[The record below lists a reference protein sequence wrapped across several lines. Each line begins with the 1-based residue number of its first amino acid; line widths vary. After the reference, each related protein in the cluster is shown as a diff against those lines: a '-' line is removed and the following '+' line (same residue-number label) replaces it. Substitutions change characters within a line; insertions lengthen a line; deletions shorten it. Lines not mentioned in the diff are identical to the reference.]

1 MYVGSDEVNEFVGI
15 EEQLARL
22 RAEGRAKSRQ
32 VMVMLAL
39 LATLGWYFYG
49 MRDWFDWD
57 FATHREAPLSV
68 GNPMESG
75 FVLPPH
81 NSFVTIEGLT
91 DYRGVQQSRLRG
103 LTGWTKE
110 YKYLKLTGA
119 NIFLEVPAGDE
130 TVSGTQRVAVEGRVV
145 DPSFGQDYRAI
156 LDYYSDQFGKAKIEK
171 ARIIQV
177 GLKPGAGKSG
187 WFMVGAFLLGLFS
200 LNLYTLFALFRVRR
214 SVQVIRAD
222 APPT

>member
-1 MYVGSDEVNEFVGI
+1 MHDFVGI

-39 LATLGWYFYG
+39 LGTLSWYFYG

-57 FATHREAPLSV
+57 FSTHRASPLDV
-68 GNPMESG
+68 GDPMESG

-81 NSFVTIEGLT
+81 NTFVKIKGLT

-119 NIFLEVPAGDE
+119 NIFLEIPTEDE
-130 TVSGTQRVAVEGRVV
+130 SVTGTQRVHLEGRVV
-145 DPSFGQDYRAI
+145 DPSVGQDYQAI
-156 LDYYSDQFGKAKIEK
+156 LDYYSDQFGRAKIDK

-177 GLKPGAGKSG
+177 GMQPGAGKSG
-187 WFMVGAFLLGLFS
+187 WFMVGAFLAGLLS
-200 LNLYTLFALFRVRR
+200 LNVYTLFALFRVRR
-214 SVQVIRAD
+214 SAQVIRAD
-222 APPT
+222 APPS

>member
-1 MYVGSDEVNEFVGI
+1 MDQFVGI

-22 RAEGRAKSRQ
+22 RAESRAKSRQ

-39 LATLGWYFYG
+39 LGTLSWYFYG

-57 FATHREAPLSV
+57 FSSQRVAPLDI
-68 GNPMESG
+68 GDPMETG

-81 NSFVTIEGLT
+81 NTYVKVAGLT

-119 NIFLEVPAGDE
+119 NVFLEVPSDDE
-130 TVSGTQRVAVEGRVV
+130 NIGGTQRVALIGRVV
-145 DPSFGQDYRAI
+145 DPSYGQDYRAI
-156 LDYYSDQFGKAKIEK
+156 LDYYSDQFGRAKIEK

-177 GLKPGAGKSG
+177 GLEPGAGRRG
-187 WFMVGAFLLGLFS
+187 WMMVGAFLAGLLM
-200 LNLYTLFALFRVRR
+200 LNIYTLFALFRVRK
-214 SVQVIRAD
+214 SAQVIRAD
-222 APPT
+222 APPSS

>member
-1 MYVGSDEVNEFVGI
+1 VSEFVSI
-15 EEQLARL
+15 EEQLAQL

-39 LATLGWYFYG
+39 LGTLSWYFYG

-57 FATHREAPLSV
+57 FSKDRPAPLV
-68 GNPMESG
+68 IGNPMEQG

-81 NSFVTIEGLT
+81 NSFVKIEGLT

-110 YKYLKLTGA
+110 FKYLKLTGA
-119 NIFLEVPAGDE
+119 NIFLEIPTKDE
-130 TVSGTQRVAVEGRVV
+130 SVSGTQRVVLQGRVV
-145 DPSFGQDYRAI
+145 DPSVGQDYQAI
-156 LDYYSDQFGKAKIEK
+156 LDYYSDQFGRAKIEK

-177 GLKPGAGKSG
+177 GMEPGAGRSG
-187 WFMVGAFLLGLFS
+187 WYMVGAFLAGLLS
-200 LNLYTLFALFRVRR
+200 LNIYTLFALFRVRR
-214 SVQVIRAD
+214 SAQVIRAD
-222 APPT
+222 APSS

>member
-1 MYVGSDEVNEFVGI
+1 MNEFVGI

-22 RAEGRAKSRQ
+22 RAESRAKSRQ

-39 LATLGWYFYG
+39 LGTLTWYFYG

-57 FATHREAPLSV
+57 FSAHRVAPLDI
-68 GNPMESG
+68 GDPMESG

-81 NSFVTIEGLT
+81 NTYVKIQGLT

-119 NIFLEVPAGDE
+119 NIFLEIPTEDE
-130 TVSGTQRVAVEGRVV
+130 SVSGTQRVSLEGRVV
-145 DPSFGQDYRAI
+145 DPSVGQDYRAI
-156 LDYYSDQFGKAKIEK
+156 LDYYSDQFGRAKIEK

-177 GLKPGAGKSG
+177 GMQPGAGKSG
-187 WFMVGAFLLGLFS
+187 WFMVGAFLAGLLS
-200 LNLYTLFALFRVRR
+200 LNVYTLFALFRVRR
-214 SVQVIRAD
+214 SAQIIRAD
-222 APPT
+222 APPS